1 MRVPNAGKA
10 EQERQDQIRRLEKK
24 LAYFQS
30 IPAHR
35 REDESADEGEQT
47 CRALLADLGAPGH
60 ERPPRQGDGVV
71 TLMTVDELIEEIEG
85 SN

>member
-10 EQERQDQIRRLEKK
+10 ERERQDQFRRLGKK

-35 REDESADEGEQT
+35 REAECAEEGAGT
-47 CRALLADLGAPGH
+47 CRMLLAELGATGH
-60 ERPPRQGDGVV
+60 ERPQRASDGVV
-71 TLMTVDELIEEIEG
+71 TVMTMAELLDDLEKR
-85 SN
+85 